1 LEIFFGKLFWKIIL
15 ENYFANL
22 LRKSPPLA
30 TLTEITKKIKNI
42 KKYIFRYMDALSTN
56 SQRRKACMEKWGFTC
71 KCQRCEDETEFGTFA
86 SGVIC
91 CQCDNGTLLVNN
103 TPRLPG
109 AFPALFRRLPNA
121 CPALAR
127 RLSSSCLKLALCLP
141 STCLVHARCLPGAC
155 LGLKRPALARCLPGA
170 CLALAWCLPGACP
183 VLALRLPCTCPALA
197 QCLSCTCPAL
207 ARCLPSTCRCLPG
220 ACPVLAWRLPFACPA
235 LARTLPGPYIYIFNY
250 FNF

>member
-1 LEIFFGKLFWKIIL
+1 LEIYFGKFSIPYSNYAQLNNSNIFFVFFLEIFFAVFFGNVFWKFFLENYFGKLFWKIIL

-121 CPALAR
+121 CPALAGAYPA
-127 RLSSSCLKLALCLP
+127 LVLNLPCACPALAWCM
-141 STCLVHARCLPGAC
+141 PGAC
-155 LGLKRPALARCLPGA
+155 QVLAWGLSALLLPGA
-170 CLALAWCLPGACP
+170 CLALAWRLLGAC
-183 VLALRLPCTCPALA
+183 L
-197 QCLSCTCPAL
+197 AL
-207 ARCLPSTCRCLPG
+207 ARCLPC
-220 ACPVLAWRLPFACPA
+220 ACPA
-235 LARTLPGPYIYIFNY
+235 LALHLPSA
-250 FNF
+250 